1 VNPTAVK
8 IDADIRAGKY
18 AAGDALPS
26 PAELAERFE
35 TTEEDV
41 RHAIGDLIY
50 EGELSRLGAGE
61 VVTVRKPY
69 LWGRVGGN
77 HSFTGTAKKNGQMP
91 GNQILTFEKRQAWP
105 QICQRLQL
113 EPGEEVLVMER
124 LLLADTTPVGLEF
137 SYMPAKYYSG
147 VTREMFEGG
156 VSTFALME
164 EQGLIPDKG
173 VDELAV
179 ATMEPRE
186 AEVLNRAV
194 GEPVLIR
201 FRVTLSP
208 DGVPIKGSRAIYLFN
223 PGYELDI

>member
-1 VNPTAVK
+1 MNPTAVK
-8 IDADIRAGKY
+8 IDAEIRAGKY
-18 AAGDALPS
+18 SAGDQLPGVD
-26 PAELAERFE
+26 ELAKQFD
-35 TTEEDV
+35 TTVEDV
-41 RHAIGDLIY
+41 NHAIGDLVY
-50 EGELSRLGAGE
+50 EGELSRLCGGE
-61 VVTVRKPY
+61 AVTVRNPY
-69 LWGRVGGN
+69 LWRRVGGN
-77 HSFTGTAKKNGQMP
+77 HSFTGTAKKNNQKP
-91 GNQILTFEKRQAWP
+91 GNKILTFEKRTAWP
-105 QICQRLQL
+105 QIIERLQL
-113 EPGEEVLVMER
+113 EAGEEVLVMER
-124 LLLADTTPVGLEF
+124 LLFADETPVGLEF
-137 SYMPAKYYSG
+137 SYMPAKYYGG

-186 AEVLNRAV
+186 AEVLQREV

-208 DGVPIKGSRAIYLFN
+208 DGIPIKGSRAIYLFH

>member
-1 VNPTAVK
+1 MNPTAVK
-8 IDADIRAGKY
+8 IDAEIRAGQY
-18 AAGDALPS
+18 SVGDALPGA
-26 PAELAERFE
+26 AELAEHFA
-35 TTEEDV
+35 TTEADV
-41 RHAIGDLIY
+41 NHAIGDLVY
-50 EGELSRLGAGE
+50 EGVLSRWGAEGP
-61 VVTVRKPY
+61 VTVRKPY
-69 LWGRVGGN
+69 LWGRVSGN
-77 HSFTGTAKKNGQMP
+77 HSFTGTAKKSGQKP
-91 GNQILTFEKRQAWP
+91 GNRILTFEERTAWP

-113 EPGEEVLVMER
+113 EPDEKVLVMER
-124 LLLADTTPVGLEF
+124 LLLADETPVGLEF
-137 SYMPAKYYSG
+137 SYMPAKYYGG

-186 AEVLNRAV
+186 AEVLQREV

-208 DGVPIKGSRAIYLFN
+208 EGLPIKGSRAIYLFN